1 MCGICGVIN
10 VESIPVE
17 DSVRRMM
24 RAMIHRGPDDEGY
37 EELPLGRHVDK
48 VSTLGLGFRRLAIL
62 DLSPVGHQPMVT
74 PATGDCLIFNGEI
87 YNFVELR
94 SRLRAEGV
102 EVTSSGDTEVLLK
115 ALSQWGERALEEIE
129 SMFAIAFYD
138 ARNRRLLLARDHLG
152 IKPLYVT
159 QSRGKVVFVS
169 EIRAIL
175 ASGLVSNEL
184 DAAGIATM
192 LAYGSPQDPLTV
204 LKDVRSFPPGSFCW
218 FTADSV
224 MTQEPPSPKR
234 YWDFPPVLAPVS
246 ERDALEKI
254 GSLLDSAVREQIL
267 SDVPLGVFLS
277 AGIDSG
283 TLAALTHRL
292 SPSLRTHCVG
302 FTSGAE
308 IDERQGA
315 AATAVAIGS
324 HHSENV
330 LTDAQVASFWHQWLD
345 AADRSG
351 VDGLNTYI
359 VCAAMKQAG
368 ITVALSGGG
377 ADEIFGGYSHFVGI
391 PALYQRLRHFTALP
405 SALRRSLA
413 YVAGSLTTRN
423 RRERAV
429 DLVSQLDSPLD
440 VLLWRR
446 RIFSNAQLAGLG
458 VRPSALGL
466 SPHYLP
472 QAEQQRLDAEARI
485 DTFQSLSRAE
495 CRLYLANTVLRDV
508 DVNSMAHSLEVRV
521 PYLSRRLVDYT
532 ASLPGSMHQSAGGSP
547 KRLLRQ
553 IGRDLLPPSVFT
565 RTKTGFCLPI
575 AEWMLGPN
583 RDSCTAAV
591 DAVAA
596 CPMFNTRAVR
606 SVWNDFVAHP
616 TRCHWNRPL
625 ALVSLGS
632 YLTQIEPHRDRGH
645 ATT

>member
-1 MCGICGVIN
+1 MCGICGVISF
-10 VESIPVE
+10 EAIPVE

-37 EELPLGRHVDK
+37 EERPVGRHHDTR
-48 VSTLGLGFRRLAIL
+48 STVGLGFRRLSIL
-62 DLSPVGHQPMVT
+62 DLSPAGHQPMVN

-94 SRLRAEGV
+94 SRLRAEGI
-102 EVTSSGDTEVLLK
+102 EVSSSGDTEVLLK
-115 ALSQWGERALEEIE
+115 ALSHWGERALEELDG
-129 SMFAIAFYD
+129 MFALAFYD
-138 ARNRRLLLARDHLG
+138 ARNRRVLLARDHLG
-152 IKPLYVT
+152 IKPLYVARP
-159 QSRGKVVFVS
+159 RGALVFAS
-169 EIRAIL
+169 EIRAVL

-184 DAAGIATM
+184 DAAGMATM

-204 LKDVRSFPPGSFCW
+204 LKEIRSFPPGSFCW
-218 FTADSV
+218 FTADTAL
-224 MTQEPPSPKR
+224 TQEPPTPKC
-234 YWDFPPVLAPVS
+234 YWDFPTVSAPVS

-254 GSLLDSAVREQIL
+254 SSLLDSAVREQIL

-283 TLAALTHRL
+283 TLAALAQRL

-302 FTSGAE
+302 FTNSAE
-308 IDERQGA
+308 VDERQAA
-315 AATAVAIGS
+315 AATAAAIGS
-324 HHSENV
+324 HHSQTV
-330 LTDAQVASFWHQWLD
+330 LTDALVNMFWHQWLD
-345 AADRSG
+345 AADRPS

-359 VCAAMKQAG
+359 VCAAIKQAG
-368 ITVALSGGG
+368 ITVALSGSG
-377 ADEIFGGYSHFVGI
+377 ADEVFGGYSHFVRI
-391 PALYQRLRHFTALP
+391 PTLYQRLGPLAALP
-405 SALRRSLA
+405 SAFRRSLA
-413 YVAGSLTTRN
+413 YAAGGLVSRN

-446 RIFSNAQLAGLG
+446 RIFSNAQLADLG
-458 VRPSALGL
+458 VRPSELGV

-472 QAEQQRLDAEARI
+472 QAEQQRLDATAGI

-521 PYLSRRLVDYT
+521 PFLSRRLVDYT
-532 ASLPGSMHQSAGGSP
+532 ASLPGSMHQPAGGSP
-547 KRLLRQ
+547 KHLLRQ

-583 RDSCTAAV
+583 RDSCAAAV

-596 CPMFNTRAVR
+596 CPMFNAGAVR
-606 SVWNDFVAHP
+606 SLWNDFVAQP

-625 ALVSLGS
+625 ALVSLGN
-632 YLTQIEPHRDRGH
+632 YLMRHTKI
-645 ATT
+645 